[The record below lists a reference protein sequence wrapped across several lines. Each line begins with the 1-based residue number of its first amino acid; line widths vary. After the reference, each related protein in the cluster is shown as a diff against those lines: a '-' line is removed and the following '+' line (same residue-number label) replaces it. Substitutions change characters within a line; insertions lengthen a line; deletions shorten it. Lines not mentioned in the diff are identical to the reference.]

1 MLSDIE
7 NIDMATTFSRYCV
20 TDSYSGIKNLVW
32 KSTFSSYIFLF
43 CFINVSIVMDLTT
56 IIDPCYP
63 SNIYRT
69 LDKFVLLR
77 VMELG
82 FSKKFRETQYWSFL
96 LNFESKNLEY
106 AF

>member
-1 MLSDIE
+1 
-7 NIDMATTFSRYCV
+7 MAKTFSRYCV

-43 CFINVSIVMDLTT
+43 CFINVAIVMDLTT

-63 SNIYRT
+63 SSIFRI
-69 LDKFVLLR
+69 LHKVLLLR
-77 VMELG
+77 VTELG
-82 FSKKFRETQYWSFL
+82 FSKKFREARYWSFS
-96 LNFESKNLEY
+96 LNLGSKNLEY

>member
-1 MLSDIE
+1 
-7 NIDMATTFSRYCV
+7 
-20 TDSYSGIKNLVW
+20 
-32 KSTFSSYIFLF
+32 
-43 CFINVSIVMDLTT
+43 MDLTT

-96 LNFESKNLEY
+96 LNFGSKNLEY
-106 AF
+106 AFWTFAKWWIIIIKQSWE